1 MSGARESFRCVCTA
15 VESMARESVESE
27 SAAIESRIADN
38 ESASASSDADTES
51 GEDASASPGALRGD
65 ADCCAAL
72 VRTMQSPTAISV
84 YKSNRLKITFFVE
97 LPESGFGVQI

>member
-51 GEDASASPGALRGD
+51 EDASASPGALRGD

-72 VRTMQSPTAISV
+72 VRTMQSPTAISI